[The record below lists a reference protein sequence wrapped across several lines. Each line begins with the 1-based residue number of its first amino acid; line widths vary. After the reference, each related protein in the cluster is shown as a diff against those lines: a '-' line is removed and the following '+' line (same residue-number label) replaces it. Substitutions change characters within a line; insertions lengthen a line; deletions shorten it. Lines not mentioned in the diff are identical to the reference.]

1 MQGGP
6 DAPTRDESETLV
18 RDAQDGDAEA
28 FAGLYE
34 MYYGKIHRYV
44 SFKTGGAVEAE
55 DITVDVFLRML
66 ESIKSF
72 KWRGHP
78 FSSWLFRIAHNLVV
92 DHFRRKGRQK
102 TAPLEAVSGLAGASF
117 DDMDGRMDL
126 KLSVAKVNEAM
137 MGLTELQRQV
147 LSLRFAGELSV
158 LETAQAMGK
167 KENAVKALQHAAI
180 KKLRSLLE
188 PLPDESRDTAVP
200 QWSG

>member
-1 MQGGP
+1 MQGGT
-6 DAPTRDESETLV
+6 DAPTRDEIETLV
-18 RDAQDGDAEA
+18 RDAQEGDAEA

-34 MYYGKIHRYV
+34 MFYGKIHRYV
-44 SFKTGGAVEAE
+44 SFKTGNATEAE
-55 DITVDVFLRML
+55 DITEEVFLRML
-66 ESIKSF
+66 ESINSF

-102 TAPLEAVSGLAGASF
+102 TAPLEAASGLKGASF
-117 DDMDGRMDL
+117 QDLDGSLDL
-126 KLSVAKVNEAM
+126 KLHFAKVSEAM
-137 MGLTELQRQV
+137 IGLTELQRQV